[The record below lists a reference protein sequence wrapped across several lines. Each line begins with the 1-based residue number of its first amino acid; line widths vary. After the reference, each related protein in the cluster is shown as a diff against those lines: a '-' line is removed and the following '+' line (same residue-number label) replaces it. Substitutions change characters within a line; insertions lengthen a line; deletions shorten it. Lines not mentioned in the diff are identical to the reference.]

1 MAKRIGLCLFAT
13 VITTCMLLVWTQ
25 GLANAKEVVNLV
37 ARVTAY
43 SHIEMGNDI
52 TASGKKVKEG
62 YVALS
67 RDIELEYGLKFG
79 DKIKIAGLGTFE
91 FQDRMNKKKKRSVD
105 VYVPTVEKA
114 FKFGARKMHLQ
125 LVSRKE
131 QNAKNKR
138 IPVLGDG
145 EYRPFNHYSHG
156 IS

>member
-91 FQDRMNKKKKRSVD
+91 FQDRMNKKKSKVGLHWIG
-105 VYVPTVEKA
+105 KG
-114 FKFGARKMHLQ
+114 KNQARPNKQYLAW
-125 LVSRKE
+125 LVVITAIIYYSLCQMKPS
-131 QNAKNKR
+131 QKNTKHNFF
-138 IPVLGDG
+138 I
-145 EYRPFNHYSHG
+145 
-156 IS
+156 